1 MAAKL
6 CKPCSGTCGT
16 CHGPNTS
23 DCLSCIAPLILS
35 NGSCVNFCPD
45 GTFVHVQG
53 SGLACAKC
61 DHSCLTCT
69 GNATACTSCTS
80 EYRNVPGKCVKKCA
94 EGSYADARGQCQSC
108 HPSCRNCNDGSA
120 SSCTECGTKDDRQ
133 LLFLH
138 KGECKAACPNGL
150 LEKLVARNANL
161 VMPPVA
167 AVLVLCHL
175 SARLAVR
182 ESFCLALLLAH
193 VCHTVL
199 KVSHDFV
206 YMYM

>member
-23 DCLSCIAPLILS
+23 NCLSCIAPLILS

-150 LEKLVARNANL
+150 FGETGSQECKPCDATCGSCSGPLSSECTSCSQGKFLLGTLVGSC
-161 VMPPVA
+161 VPHCPEGK
-167 AVLVLCHL
+167 
-175 SARLAVR
+175 S
-182 ESFCLALLLAH
+182 
-193 VCHTVL
+193 
-199 KVSHDFV
+199 
-206 YMYM
+206 